1 MRQAV
6 HLSVHA
12 KFGLLNEPI
21 KMLFSIIIVT
31 QYVTFLS
38 NITGIHC
45 QLIGDQPRF
54 QALSPLGGS
63 VERAGEPG
71 LVGMPPLFDLAPH
84 INQMVFIGKTRRI
97 VIG

>member
-1 MRQAV
+1 
-6 HLSVHA
+6 
-12 KFGLLNEPI
+12 
-21 KMLFSIIIVT
+21 MLFSIIIVT

-71 LVGMPPLFDLAPH
+71 LVGMPPLFDLVPH
-84 INQMVFIGKTRRI
+84 INQFLINQQMVFIGKTRRI